1 MTSKVKTLILLLF
14 PLVVCSFDIVT
25 EEDMEAQGVS
35 PMTLF
40 VLNAD
45 SVAGQTGTVE
55 LPECHSSIEVP
66 EDFVFI
72 DKAQTKKLLI
82 QYWGNEEN
90 ALDHVLGAMIPATVE
105 CFYQT
110 PVAFVISYDDSGYV
124 KDDDASSIDYD
135 ELLKEMQNAAIESN
149 KSKPEERRHTIKGW
163 AVPPSYN
170 KKEHVLLWA
179 RTLSFG
185 GHETV
190 NYDMRILGKE
200 GFVSINGVL
209 DLEDV
214 PEAERYGNAMIGS
227 LHYDKGYAYSDFDP
241 KKDRVSGWTIGGLVA
256 GSILA
261 KSGLLAKL
269 GILLL
274 KFWKLLVLV
283 FVGVIAAVA
292 KLFKR
297 RNDEEEEL
305 SAYVGSTNTSGLAY
319 SDAREIDKITENDK
333 EESCSD
339 ERTEGKP
346 RILTYEDVRSALLNW
361 HRPVEDVEAMACKSG
376 MNLTEAHILIDQV
389 CDDIKN
395 ERNKKCLP
403 FLVTAGVLI
412 ILGVLLLFLDSPIG
426 LLLFVITPFC
436 LWKCYT
442 TFRKYRIE
450 R

>member
-1 MTSKVKTLILLLF
+1 MKGLNKLNLAFLLSL
-14 PLVVCSFDIVT
+14 PLLCSSFDIVT
-25 EEDMEAQGVS
+25 DEDMEAEGVS
-35 PMTLF
+35 PMTIF
-40 VLNAD
+40 VLKAD
-45 SVAGQTGTVE
+45 SVTGQTGNVN

-66 EDFVFI
+66 EDFIFI
-72 DKAQTKKLLI
+72 DKSQTRKLLV

-110 PVAFVISYDDSGYV
+110 PVAFVISFDNSGYV

-135 ELLKEMQNAAIESN
+135 ELLKGMQEAAKE
-149 KSKPEERRHTIKGW
+149 KSKSLPEENRFMVKGW

-170 KKEHVLLWA
+170 KKANVLLWA
-179 RTLSFG
+179 RTLSFN

-209 DLEDV
+209 DPEDV

-241 KKDRVSGWTIGGLVA
+241 KKDRVSEWTIGGLVA

-261 KSGLLAKL
+261 KTGLLAKL

-274 KFWKLLVLV
+274 KFWKLAVLAFLGIV
-283 FVGVIAAVA
+283 AAIA

-297 RNDEEEEL
+297 RNNEEEEMA
-305 SAYVGSTNTSGLAY
+305 AYLDTTQANVVAY
-319 SDAREIDKITENDK
+319 SDAREIDKITDDSTEK
-333 EESCSD
+333 ERSE
-339 ERTEGKP
+339 ERIEK
-346 RILTYEDVRSALLNW
+346 LTYDDVRAALLNW
-361 HRPVEDVEAMACKSG
+361 HRSVEDIEAMMSKGG
-376 MNLTEAHILIDQV
+376 MSLTEAQTLIDEV

-403 FLVTAGVLI
+403 FLIAAGTLLL
-412 ILGVLLLFLDSPIG
+412 LGILLLFLDSPFGIF
-426 LLLFVITPFC
+426 LCIISPFC

-442 TFRKYRIE
+442 IFKKYRIE